1 MGGQMKNE
9 FKKGDIL
16 AEICGE
22 DGWFY
27 LVEDS
32 ESCGYFV
39 DCFKLG
45 ERRWRSYVFASE
57 AHDNMVKVD
66 EWDDLLKC
74 RKSEVEDE

>member
-9 FKKGDIL
+9 FNKGDIL
-16 AEICGE
+16 AVIGRS

-32 ESCGYFV
+32 DSYGYYV
-39 DCFKLG
+39 DYIKFG
-45 ERRWRSYVFASE
+45 ERRRRFYVDASE
-57 AHDNMVKVD
+57 AHNNMVKVD